1 MDKTYVLES
10 VKHRKNICI
19 RELNMDKSYV
29 LESVKHGQNICIREC

>member
-10 VKHRKNICI
+10 VKHGQSICI
-19 RELNMDKSYV
+19 RVLNMEKTYV